1 MLYKYRYGKN
11 LKLAFAIQ
19 DSGWSSFVSMLEYK
33 AKWYGKEVVKINRFY
48 PSSKTCYDCDYKL
61 DALPLRIRQWDCPKC
76 GVSHDRDINAAKN
89 ILRQGSKIIV
99 DSPGRRITNVEKKAL
114 NDDSNIIVETIL
126 DEAFKK
132 KDVINPRKRK
142 YVLKHLGLA

>member
-33 AKWYGKEVVKINRFY
+33 AKWYGKDIVKINRFY
-48 PSSKTCYDCDYKL
+48 PSSKRCYDCDYKL
-61 DALPLRIRQWDCPKC
+61 DALPLSIRQWDCPKC

-99 DSPGRRITNVEKKAL
+99 DSP
-114 NDDSNIIVETIL
+114 
-126 DEAFKK
+126 
-132 KDVINPRKRK
+132 
-142 YVLKHLGLA
+142 